1 MISEPDSQ
9 GDTREI
15 TVPKNLPHERIDKF
29 LASFPDLG
37 LTRSRIHTL
46 LEKGLITINGAAV
59 SKKLE
64 LCGGER
70 IHLIVLRPP
79 AHDIT
84 PENIPLSVVFEDD
97 HLLVI
102 NKPAGLVT
110 HPAPGNYGGTL
121 VHALLYHLKRRPD
134 CGPTDRPGIVHRL
147 DKDTTGLLVVAKTP
161 EAFTA
166 LQAAM
171 QKREITR
178 IYAALVCGHLQETE
192 GTIESLIGRS
202 RKDRPKMAV
211 LKFGG
216 REAVTNY
223 GVIDRFR
230 SYDLI
235 DVSLVTGRTHQIRVH
250 LAHIGR
256 PVFGDHEY
264 GGRLSWQRGLFAPER
279 PLGKLLLSQINR
291 QALHAKILRFTHP
304 ITGVESHFEVPLP
317 EDFSGILRI
326 LNEKGR

>member
-1 MISEPDSQ
+1 MNSNPNQPNDM
-9 GDTREI
+9 REI
-15 TVPKNLPHERIDKF
+15 TVPNNLPHQRIDKF

-37 LTRSRIHTL
+37 LTRSRIHAL
-46 LEKGLITINGAAV
+46 LEKGFITINGEAV

-64 LCGGER
+64 LSGGER
-70 IHLIVLRPP
+70 IQLIVPMP
-79 AHDIT
+79 VEHNIT
-84 PENIPLSVVFEDD
+84 PENIPLAIVFEDD
-97 HLLVI
+97 YLLVI

-121 VHALLYHLKRRPD
+121 VHALLYHLKVRPD
-134 CGPTDRPGIVHRL
+134 CGPADRPGLVHRL
-147 DKDTTGLLVVAKTP
+147 DKDTTGLLVVAKTE

-178 IYAALVCGHLQETE
+178 IYSALVCGHLKETE

-202 RKDRPKMAV
+202 RTDRTKMAV

-216 REAVTNY
+216 REAVTKY
-223 GVIDRFR
+223 RVIDRYR

-250 LAHIGR
+250 LSHLGH
-256 PVFGDHEY
+256 PVLGDHEY
-264 GGRLSWQRGLFAPER
+264 SGRLSWHRGLFAPER

-291 QALHAKILRFTHP
+291 QALHAKTLRLIHP
-304 ITGVESHFEVPLP
+304 ITRKELQFEAPLP
-317 EDFSGILRI
+317 DDFSRI
-326 LNEKGR
+326 LEILNDKGR

>member
-1 MISEPDSQ
+1 MNSNTNSQ
-9 GDTREI
+9 TDTREI
-15 TVPKNLPHERIDKF
+15 IVPRNLPHQRIDKF

-37 LTRSRIHTL
+37 LTRSRIHAL

-64 LCGGER
+64 LSGGER
-70 IHLIVLRPP
+70 IQLIVPRPP

-134 CGPTDRPGIVHRL
+134 CGPSDRPGVVHRL

-161 EAFTA
+161 EAFSA
-166 LQAAM
+166 LQDSM

-178 IYAALVCGHLQETE
+178 IYSALVCGHLQETE

-202 RKDRPKMAV
+202 RKDRTKMAV
-211 LKFGG
+211 LKTGG

-223 GVIDRFR
+223 RVVDRFR

-250 LAHIGR
+250 LSHIGR

-279 PLGKLLLSQINR
+279 PLGKLLLSQIDR
-291 QALHAKILRFTHP
+291 QALHAKTLRFVHP
-304 ITGVESHFEVPLP
+304 ISRVDSQFEAPLP
-317 EDFSGILRI
+317 DDFSEILRI
-326 LNEKGR
+326 LNDKGR